1 MIVITLKEARAQP
14 NKPTPTLADAEEVS
28 FRFEASRVPFTQTS
42 IVSDKELMGDAQPKI
57 KIKQAAD
64 GSGTMVAMVVRTA
77 TDFDIETNAV
87 GIDVVKVGEEPGD
100 LYFVFTA
107 VGTMLGKS
115 QITLDI
121 PEGWT
126 APLKGD
132 GSDAGDILIEGTAA
146 DDNKIMRDNNNEI
159 SEIIGRTAIATVMED
174 ANLAPDD
181 TVIFRYKTPTAP
193 TAAAA
198 YTFTAKSKSQ
208 EEGSP
213 MVLSEGSPVITV
225 SPPGNGSGAMVL
237 DTTSAAAAQAGVV
250 IKFTFTAAEAM
261 SGGEVR
267 VELPSTWSA
276 AKDNIKDEADTA
288 NRVTFRDPAR
298 VNDVSYVASFVDND
312 RTIVIPVASLGIR
325 NQIIFTYTGTVQN
338 TAGTAIIITSTRTS
352 NTGTPVPIATPPRFT
367 VNNAMKGTG
376 DVAYLSGPIASA
388 SSGNQLTF
396 DFKAVGTMN
405 GGAVSM
411 EVPPDWSPPRLTQGV
426 AGYTSALTP
435 AGGSV
440 GQLSVSETSDRVVI
454 VPINTLG
461 PDQIVKIIYG
471 RGSGSSGAVAQE
483 NAGGGTFIFKTKGSS
498 GDDFESIGN
507 QPTVLVTNA
516 PDGSGTMTVAPT
528 SVTAGSIVELVFTYM
543 PAGTINGGKLQ
554 LTVPDGWTAPL
565 GTAGRGFTTPET
577 DPGVALG
584 TLSFSDQSVT
594 VPITALT
601 VGQTIRIKY
610 GSGGGSNGVVVPPET
625 GDNTFVVR
633 SQGLT
638 DTQGGQLIEL
648 FAAPPVVSVTP
659 AGDGSGTATV
669 TAAAAVTAGST
680 GNSITIVYTAAGPML
695 DGAVSVDIA
704 DGWSPPDG
712 KTSVSS
718 MGTIGDPTF
727 VGQTVVVEGVSLS
740 ANQTI
745 TFVYSDATAQGDA
758 GDAVFAVK
766 SQGTDAGTLTALE
779 TVAQSALTI
788 VVGNAADGS
797 GTLTIAPN
805 IIAEGGGT
813 LNITLTY
820 TTVGTITS
828 GGLRIRIPDD
838 WTDPQITDSS
848 GPGFV
853 SAATVTGA
861 VNVPTVGGRLIS
873 VFISSLGP
881 NGTIDVSYNS
891 ATGTSEVGT
900 STFSAESR
908 GSAPGSFQ
916 PLASSPTITRTS
928 PASTFVISS
937 GPESTFKGQAS
948 DAIVIETRDT
958 DGSSRSASA
967 SAVMVSLSSSSSTGM
982 FEDESGTV
990 ITSTSIPVGTT
1001 SVSVFYKDTVVGTA
1015 TLTVTMTLLGETQM
1029 ATHMIT
1035 IAETASQLA
1044 ISSAGEFFAG
1054 DALMFTIESQDASGN
1069 VAPSISDV
1077 TVTLASS
1084 SVTGIFEQNGNAVI
1098 SVTILANETSA
1109 TASYK
1114 DTTVGMATLTAS
1126 ATDLTDSPPHEVMV
1140 NTLLTRVESSSSSV
1154 MVGGTVTIT
1163 AIGRP
1168 GQTATFSIG
1177 DDPDSIFP
1185 QHQMMAESTD
1195 MPGTYTGVF
1204 SPVVDLHPEG
1214 MYDVTVIIGDASLML
1229 PGGLMIDNTD
1239 PVLTEAMADPTT
1251 IKNGQ
1256 TLTFT
1261 AKSAESGLTVW
1272 IDGVS
1277 ALDSMAADDRFD
1289 LVESA
1294 MEAGTYSYSAA
1305 LVISEGNTAENG
1317 SQTLMAKAT
1326 DAAGN
1331 AAVELP
1337 VVVELRNF
1345 FEFSLTVPRDISLI
1359 HIPLDVNEVD
1369 GEAMALDTV
1378 GDLFDALGGTAN
1390 VSLLITRDTAASK
1403 WSSYLGDQSAGK
1415 SADRT
1420 ITDDMGIIT
1429 VMRNPVTLSLRG
1441 DALGTESDTESASF
1455 VSAINI
1461 SRGLNLVGVPLK
1473 DTRVGKVSDLLS
1485 LEGIQGKVSSIIVS
1499 NGGAFKVIARPED
1512 DGDMDVTGGQSF
1524 ILSAGEAG
1532 TVEITGEAWDN
1543 ISGSVATA
1551 PPMALV
1557 GHKIDGQTPVLEV
1570 HGAVIDEIANA
1581 AQDGF
1586 RVTVKN
1592 LSTSSSLNVL
1602 SSGDPA
1608 DTSEGLYSVTFVDTD
1623 SSRAA
1628 RAGDILEITVQ
1639 TVSPYI
1645 GIEPIRHVV
1654 TTKDVELSRI
1664 RLVDLVTYEIPKE
1677 TELLPNYPNPFNPDT
1692 WIPYRLA
1699 EDSSVTLTIYDT
1711 SGKVVRTIE
1720 IGHKPAAVYESR
1732 DKAVHWDGRNNYG
1745 ERVASGIYFYSL
1757 SAVNFSATRKMVIL
1771 K

>member
-1289 LVESA
+1289 LPESTT
-1294 MEAGTYSYSAA
+1294 EAGTYSASFD
-1305 LVISEGNTAENG
+1305 ISEENTAENG
-1317 SQTLMAKAT
+1317 SKTLMAKAT